1 LCRRNGSKRKILIMD
16 GDKRGTSGVGVP
28 FLFRRGR
35 LIRSLQKVSGQMGS
49 SRDFVKYWLPVILFA
64 CFIFWMST
72 ETFSSEGT
80 FSVVRAVINFLVPGL
95 SGKEVDLIHAI
106 IRKLAHVVEYLILGF
121 LLFRAF
127 RGRSS
132 AWWSWRWFFLATI
145 VVLLWAASD
154 EFHQSFVST
163 RTASIVDVGIDIVGG
178 ILGQFV
184 SGVWKRHRDK

>member
-72 ETFSSEGT
+72 ETFSSERT
-80 FSVVRAVINFLVPGL
+80 FSVVRAVISFLVPGL

-178 ILGQFV
+178 ILGQFASV
-184 SGVWKRHRDK
+184 LWKPQRGK

>member
-1 LCRRNGSKRKILIMD
+1 MSS
-16 GDKRGTSGVGVP
+16 T
-28 FLFRRGR
+28 
-35 LIRSLQKVSGQMGS
+35 
-49 SRDFVKYWLPVILFA
+49 SRDFIKYWLPVILFA

-72 ETFSSEGT
+72 ETFSSEHT
-80 FSVVRAVINFLVPGL
+80 FSVVRAIITFLVPRL
-95 SGKEVDLIHAI
+95 SGEEVDLIHAI

-127 RGRSS
+127 RGHSS
-132 AWWSWRWFFLATI
+132 AWWSWRWFFLASI

-178 ILGQFV
+178 ILGQFASV
-184 SGVWKRHRDK
+184 LWKRHRGK

>member
-1 LCRRNGSKRKILIMD
+1 MCRRNGSKRKILIMD

-72 ETFSSEGT
+72 ETFSSERT
-80 FSVVRAVINFLVPGL
+80 FSVVRAIITFLVPGL
-95 SGKEVDLIHAI
+95 SDKEVDLIHAI

>member
-1 LCRRNGSKRKILIMD
+1 MCRRNGSKRKILIMD

-72 ETFSSEGT
+72 ETFSSERT
-80 FSVVRAVINFLVPGL
+80 FSVVRAVIHFLVPGL

-132 AWWSWRWFFLATI
+132 AWWSWRWFFLTTI

-163 RTASIVDVGIDIVGG
+163 RTASIVDVGVDIVGG

>member
-1 LCRRNGSKRKILIMD
+1 MS
-16 GDKRGTSGVGVP
+16 
-28 FLFRRGR
+28 
-35 LIRSLQKVSGQMGS
+35 S

-72 ETFSSEGT
+72 ETFSSEHT
-80 FSVVRAVINFLVPGL
+80 FSVVRAIITFLVPRL
-95 SGKEVDLIHAI
+95 SGEEVDLIHAI

-127 RGRSS
+127 RSHSS
-132 AWWSWRWFFLATI
+132 AWWSWRWFFLASI

-163 RTASIVDVGIDIVGG
+163 RTASVVDVGIDIVGG
-178 ILGQFV
+178 ILGQFTSV
-184 SGVWKRHRDK
+184 LWKLHRGK

>member
-72 ETFSSEGT
+72 ETFSSERT
-80 FSVVRAVINFLVPGL
+80 FSVVRAVIHFLVPGL

-132 AWWSWRWFFLATI
+132 AWWSWRWFFLTTI

-163 RTASIVDVGIDIVGG
+163 RTASIVDVGVDIVGG